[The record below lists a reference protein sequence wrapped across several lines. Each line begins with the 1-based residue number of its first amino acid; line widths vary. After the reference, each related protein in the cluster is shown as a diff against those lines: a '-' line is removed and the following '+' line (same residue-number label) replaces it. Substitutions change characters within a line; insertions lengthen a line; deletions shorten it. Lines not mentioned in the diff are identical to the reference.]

1 MVVERGC
8 ELHVRLSFFAR
19 ECATEV
25 LAKPKFCQA
34 HKFAGLNFNDQRR
47 TFEDDH
53 PTTTDKISNTPTI
66 CIAEGLKLIRSV
78 TVPSVSHISRSKWSE
93 HLLLNFIS

>member
-1 MVVERGC
+1 MVVERSC

-25 LAKPKFCQA
+25 LAKPKCCQA
-34 HKFAGLNFNDQRR
+34 HKFAGLNFNDQKR

-53 PTTTDKISNTPTI
+53 PTTTDKISNAPAI
-66 CIAEGLKLIRSV
+66 CIAEGLRLIRSV
-78 TVPSVSHISRSKWSE
+78 KVTPFPTSAEASGQSIFSVS
-93 HLLLNFIS
+93 